1 MEFRIKNKDENEQFN
16 DYEYP
21 KYVKQIINLI
31 NQNTQ
36 ATRPNNVGQLSD
48 LFPEYASEKINISV
62 KSWDEW
68 YKNKMGDTI
77 TPAVDKIMKALPSM
91 RTAIDQIDRAMVEN
105 YIKSLIIDKTYEGLN
120 AQYKII
126 SLIGEKL
133 DLPFRRATKEEE
145 SKNIDGFISD
155 IPVQVKPETFKIT
168 NPTTKMQEIN
178 CVIIYYKK
186 EKNETIVSFDETYFK
201 SN

>member
-1 MEFRIKNKDENEQFN
+1 
-16 DYEYP
+16 
-21 KYVKQIINLI
+21 
-31 NQNTQ
+31 
-36 ATRPNNVGQLSD
+36 
-48 LFPEYASEKINISV
+48 
-62 KSWDEW
+62 
-68 YKNKMGDTI
+68 MGDTI
-77 TPAVDKIMKALPSM
+77 TPAVDKIMKALPSL
-91 RTAIDQIDRAMVEN
+91 RIAIDQIDRAMVEN

-145 SKNIDGFISD
+145 AKNIDGFIND
-155 IPVQVKPETFKIT
+155 IPVQIKSETFKIT
-168 NPTTKMQEIN
+168 NPTTKVQGID

-201 SN
+201 NN